1 MVDTE
6 RPFFILI
13 LKSKVFWPRMYKMDR
28 QELNSLLEL
37 PLLDLISMANKARQ
51 EFVGSNLELC
61 SIMNAKSGL
70 CNQDCKFCAQA
81 SRYSTGIAAYTLKKK
96 EEMIEAALRAKEIG
110 AERFDIV
117 TSGERLSKEELNIIA
132 DAVWEITNKV
142 GIKMCASLGKLN
154 EEELVL
160 LKKAGLSR
168 YHHNLETSAGYF
180 NKIVTTHTFQ
190 DRVNTVRL
198 AKKAG
203 LEVCSG
209 GIIGMGETLNDRID
223 LALMLKELDVD
234 SVPINIL
241 VPIKGTPLGA
251 LNPLS
256 SSDVIRT
263 IALFRIILKD
273 KIIKIAAGRES
284 VLKDFQGLAFM
295 AGANG
300 MLIGG
305 YLTIKGR
312 SIDEDYRLVTEIK
325 RLWKQ

>member
-1 MVDTE
+1 
-6 RPFFILI
+6 
-13 LKSKVFWPRMYKMDR
+13 MDR
-28 QELNSLLEL
+28 QELNRLCKL
-37 PLLDLISMANKARQ
+37 PLLDLIVMANRVRQ
-51 EFVGSNLELC
+51 DSVGSNLELC

-70 CNQDCKFCAQA
+70 CSQDCKFCAQA
-81 SRYSTGIAAYTLKKK
+81 GRHSTGITAYPLKTKA
-96 EEMIEAALRAKEIG
+96 EMIEAALRAKEIG

-117 TSGERLSKEELNIIA
+117 TSGDSLSKGELGVIA
-132 DAVWEITNKV
+132 DAIWEITDKL
-142 GIKMCASLGKLN
+142 GIKMCASLGKMS
-154 EEELVL
+154 EDELIL

-168 YHHNLETSAGYF
+168 YHHNLETSPDYF
-180 NKIVTTHTFQ
+180 SKIATTHTFQ
-190 DRVNTVRL
+190 DRVNTVRA
-198 AKKAG
+198 AKKSG

-209 GIIGMGETLNDRID
+209 GIIGMGETLGDRID

-241 VPIKGTPLGA
+241 VPIKGTPLGS

-256 SSDVIRT
+256 STEAIRT

-284 VLKDFQGLAFM
+284 ILKDFQGLAFM

-312 SIDEDYRLVTEIK
+312 SLDEDAGLVREIK
-325 RLWKQ
+325 RLWQA

>member
-1 MVDTE
+1 
-6 RPFFILI
+6 
-13 LKSKVFWPRMYKMDR
+13 MDR
-28 QELNSLLEL
+28 GELTALCRL
-37 PLLDLISMANKARQ
+37 PLADLISLANKARQ
-51 EFVGSNLELC
+51 DSIGSNLELC

-70 CNQDCKFCAQA
+70 CEQDCKFCAQA
-81 SRYSTGIAAYTLKKK
+81 IRHATGITTYPLKKK
-96 EEMIEAALRAKEIG
+96 EEMIEQAWRAKDIG

-117 TSGERLSKEELNIIA
+117 TSGERLSQEELKVIA

-154 EEELVL
+154 EEELLL

-168 YHHNLETSAGYF
+168 YHHNLETSSGYF
-180 NKIVTTHTFQ
+180 AQIVTTHTFS
-190 DRVNTVRL
+190 DRINTIRA
-198 AKKAG
+198 AKRAG

-223 LALMLKELDVD
+223 LALTLKELGVD

-241 VPIKGTPLGA
+241 VPIKGTA
-251 LNPLS
+251 LEALHPLS
-256 SSDVIRT
+256 GSEAIRT

-284 VLKDFQGLAFM
+284 ILKDLQALAFM

-312 SIDEDYRLVTEIK
+312 EVDEDRRLAAEIK
-325 RLWKQ
+325 SLWQI

>member
-1 MVDTE
+1 
-6 RPFFILI
+6 
-13 LKSKVFWPRMYKMDR
+13 
-28 QELNSLLEL
+28 
-37 PLLDLISMANKARQ
+37 MANKARQ
-51 EFVGSNLELC
+51 DSAGSNLELC

-81 SRYSTGIAAYTLKKK
+81 SRHPTGITTYPLKKK
-96 EEMIEAALRAKEIG
+96 EEMIEQAWRAKTIG

-117 TSGERLSKEELNIIA
+117 TSGDRLAKEELNVIA
-132 DAVWEITNKV
+132 DAIWEITNKV
-142 GIKMCASLGKLN
+142 GIKMCASLGQLN
-154 EEELVL
+154 EEELLL

-168 YHHNLETSAGYF
+168 YHHNLETSPNYF
-180 NKIVTTHTFQ
+180 AKIVTTHTFS
-190 DRVNTVRL
+190 DRVNTIRA
-198 AKKAG
+198 AKRAG

-223 LALMLKELDVD
+223 LALTLKELGVD

-241 VPIKGTPLGA
+241 VPIKGTALET

-256 SSDVIRT
+256 GSEAIRT
-263 IALFRIILKD
+263 IALFRIILKNR
-273 KIIKIAAGRES
+273 IIKIAAGRES
-284 VLKDFQGLAFM
+284 ILKDFQALAFM

-312 SIDEDYRLVTEIK
+312 EIDEDRRLAAEIK
-325 RLWKQ
+325 SLWQI